1 MNKFEDI
8 VLYFL
13 ELELAIVLGVLLSLF
28 FRTDL
33 RIPAKWQYQ
42 KKERNGYHIY
52 YNSKLT
58 GQTPGRWRRAN
69 TNE

>member
-1 MNKFEDI
+1 LSDEKKIDI
-8 VLYFL
+8 S
-13 ELELAIVLGVLLSLF
+13 AKPF

-33 RIPAKWQYQ
+33 RVPAKWQYQ

-58 GQTPGRWRRAN
+58 GQTPGRWRQAN